1 MNSKQKNKLIL
12 ASGSPRR
19 KEMLG
24 ISGIEFS
31 VIPANIDEAPKK
43 NESGKDYVK
52 RNAFE
57 KAVAVYKNF
66 SQQENAIIL
75 SADTIVVTKND
86 VILEKPLSEEHAQN
100 MLQLLSNDSHLVY
113 TGYTLL
119 QNGAEL
125 ISRVIETIVTF
136 RKISN
141 EEINA
146 YIASKEPFDKAGGY
160 GIQGKAMG
168 FVTNVNGSYTNV
180 IGLPL
185 AEVLM
190 DLANYANI
198 KPFQ

>member
-31 VIPANIDEAPKK
+31 VIPANIDEVPKK

-57 KAVAVYKNF
+57 KALAVYKNF